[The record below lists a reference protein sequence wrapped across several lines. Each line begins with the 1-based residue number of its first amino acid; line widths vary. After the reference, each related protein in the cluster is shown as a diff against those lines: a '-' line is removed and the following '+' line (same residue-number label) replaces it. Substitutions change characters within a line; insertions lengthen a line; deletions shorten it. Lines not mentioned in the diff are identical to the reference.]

1 MQLPLGTLN
10 FAMKWRRYNAGS
22 SALMLTLSLV
32 VLAFVLTAPAN
43 SQISVDNLQA
53 AVRTLNFLESLPKDG
68 AIVVGV
74 IYPSDIPG
82 AQALALEIAK
92 SLGAM
97 RGPNSR
103 TLQTVVLSASELE
116 RFQGRLDVIFLAQGV
131 CKHPERILGAM
142 GRLHL
147 VSISD
152 DPTCLDTQCCVL
164 SVRAGEHT
172 EISLNTALAT
182 AVGARFSLVFMMVVK
197 RK

>member
-1 MQLPLGTLN
+1 
-10 FAMKWRRYNAGS
+10 MKWGKCNAGS
-22 SALMLTLSLV
+22 SALMLTLFAV
-32 VLAFVLTAPAN
+32 VFAFVLTVPAI

-74 IYPSDIPG
+74 VYSSDIPG

-92 SLGAM
+92 SLGTM

-103 TLQTVVLSASELE
+103 ILQTVVLSASELE

-131 CKHPERILGAM
+131 CKHPERILSAM
-142 GRLHL
+142 GRLHP

-152 DPTCLDTQCCVL
+152 DPICLDAQCCVL
-164 SVRAGEHT
+164 SVRAGEHV